1 MQLTLFFPEEN
12 NNGKKNGNSANLGFE
27 EKLWVIADKLRG
39 RMDAAQYKHVVLS
52 LIFLK
57 YISDVFEKSFQI
69 LQNIQGIDPEDCNN
83 YIVKK
88 MFWVP
93 KEARWS
99 YLQANLGK
107 SVTGELISKAMLELE
122 KANPFLQNVLTQDRG
137 WLQLDSPRLDEMM
150 DLISTLGLGNDENH
164 GKDIIGRV
172 YEYFLGKFAR
182 SEGSNGG
189 EFYTP
194 QSVVQLLVEMIE
206 PYKGRIYDPCC
217 GSGGMFVQSEKFI
230 RTHGGQMDGISI
242 YGQESNLTTWRL
254 CKMNL
259 AVRGID
265 GDLGSKPADTFQEDL
280 HPNLKADFIIANPP
294 FNISDWGGQK
304 LRRDIRWRYGVPPLN
319 NANFAWVQHII
330 HHLAPS
336 GLAGFVLSNGSLS
349 TNQGREEGVI
359 RKAIIEADLI
369 DCIIALPTQLF
380 YNTQIAAC
388 LWFLANDKSEAKL
401 RNRRGQTLFIYA
413 QELGHLVDRTHR
425 ELSDFEISL
434 MVKTYHSWRSKE
446 SSAEYKDIP
455 GFCKSVSIEEIRQHK
470 MALVPG
476 RYVGFD
482 DSLTKHW
489 DDSRLRAELTQVE
502 SRLTE
507 INEASEAAISVLR
520 RVIYG

>member
-206 PYKGRIYDPCC
+206 IGRAH
-217 GSGGMFVQSEKFI
+217 V
-230 RTHGGQMDGISI
+230 
-242 YGQESNLTTWRL
+242 
-254 CKMNL
+254 
-259 AVRGID
+259 
-265 GDLGSKPADTFQEDL
+265 
-280 HPNLKADFIIANPP
+280 
-294 FNISDWGGQK
+294 
-304 LRRDIRWRYGVPPLN
+304 
-319 NANFAWVQHII
+319 
-330 HHLAPS
+330 
-336 GLAGFVLSNGSLS
+336 
-349 TNQGREEGVI
+349 
-359 RKAIIEADLI
+359 
-369 DCIIALPTQLF
+369 
-380 YNTQIAAC
+380 
-388 LWFLANDKSEAKL
+388 
-401 RNRRGQTLFIYA
+401 
-413 QELGHLVDRTHR
+413 
-425 ELSDFEISL
+425 
-434 MVKTYHSWRSKE
+434 
-446 SSAEYKDIP
+446 
-455 GFCKSVSIEEIRQHK
+455 
-470 MALVPG
+470 
-476 RYVGFD
+476 
-482 DSLTKHW
+482 
-489 DDSRLRAELTQVE
+489 
-502 SRLTE
+502 
-507 INEASEAAISVLR
+507 
-520 RVIYG
+520 